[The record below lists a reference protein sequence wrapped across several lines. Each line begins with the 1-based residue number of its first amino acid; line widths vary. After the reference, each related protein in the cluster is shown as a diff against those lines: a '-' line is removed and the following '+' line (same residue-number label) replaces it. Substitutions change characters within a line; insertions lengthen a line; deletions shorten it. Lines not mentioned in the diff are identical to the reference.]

1 MQLSESLRRP
11 APAPMPSMTTK
22 QQERLEIQRQVQQFL
37 RRGGRVQV
45 LPTRVGDPDPE
56 PPKKPSQDNI
66 AGFKADLDR
75 GVLLIDG
82 EQWVNLDRAAK
93 IAGWSKTVV
102 ATAVADGRY
111 PPIRKVS
118 RRNFVRL
125 TDALTWAVAHGKFQC
140 DRDAAL
146 RELEALA

>member
-22 QQERLEIQRQVQQFL
+22 QQERLEIQSQVREFL
-37 RRGGRVQV
+37 GRGGRIET

-56 PPKKPSQDNI
+56 PPKKPSQDNM
-66 AGFKADLDR
+66 AGFKADLNR
-75 GVLLIDG
+75 GALMIDG
-82 EQWVNLDRAAK
+82 EQWVSTDRAAK
-93 IAGWSKTVV
+93 LSGWSKPVISKAIV
-102 ATAVADGRY
+102 EGRF

-125 TDALTWAVAHGKFQC
+125 TDALTWAAANGKFQC

-146 RELEALA
+146 AELEAIA